1 MRLGML
7 RAGRIGKRRRPGW
20 LPAAGRFSLRA
31 GRPGASLEVLGP
43 FSVYRPVLRC
53 PWAAG
58 PSDDPASAFSRA
70 KRGAHAVFRSR
81 PRQAT
86 EDRGLAGFIRRPNEG
101 LAGLTRRPN
110 CVAFRPT
117 LPTSHSASLPRATP
131 YRTHPLELLHGL
143 VGGLPD
149 SARGVLPFAVFLR
162 AGGVRTFRPIQ
173 PACRHFRRPPRGF
186 LFFLEGRLGCSSSL
200 VPNRSG
206 ARNPASGLSRDPA
219 VPNRRIGP
227 AAAALGFF
235 LFQVCGQRPVI
246 LGKQRACVIHPLV
259 SLGACAPLFSVF
271 SRRCLADPKQSSD
284 VLDRQPA

>member
-1 MRLGML
+1 ML

-86 EDRGLAGFIRRPNEG
+86 EDRGLAGFSSGDPMRGWPVLPGGPITWLSDRRS
-101 LAGLTRRPN
+101 RRVIQHRFLLRRRTGPIPWSF
-110 CVAFRPT
+110 CTAWSGVYPT
-117 LPTSHSASLPRATP
+117 A
-131 YRTHPLELLHGL
+131 L
-143 VGGLPD
+143 VGF
-149 SARGVLPFAVFLR
+149 LPFAVFLR

-173 PACRHFRRPPRGF
+173 PACRRFRRPPRGF
-186 LFFLEGRLGCSSSL
+186 LFFLEGQLGCSSSL
-200 VPNRSG
+200 VPN
-206 ARNPASGLSRDPA
+206 
-219 VPNRRIGP
+219 
-227 AAAALGFF
+227 
-235 LFQVCGQRPVI
+235 
-246 LGKQRACVIHPLV
+246 
-259 SLGACAPLFSVF
+259 
-271 SRRCLADPKQSSD
+271 
-284 VLDRQPA
+284 

>member
-1 MRLGML
+1 ML
-7 RAGRIGKRRRPGW
+7 RAGRLGKRRRPGW

-58 PSDDPASAFSRA
+58 PSDNPASAFSRA

-117 LPTSHSASLPRATP
+117 LPTSHSASLPLATP

-149 SARGVLPFAVFLR
+149 SARGVRALR
-162 AGGVRTFRPIQ
+162 SFSP
-173 PACRHFRRPPRGF
+173 
-186 LFFLEGRLGCSSSL
+186 GRGCSDLPSDSTRVPSFSS
-200 VPNRSG
+200 
-206 ARNPASGLSRDPA
+206 PASRLFVLSRGPVGLFEFACSQPIRGTKPGFRAFPRPSRTEPTDRPGRCCLGLFPLPGFSA
-219 VPNRRIGP
+219 SVP
-227 AAAALGFF
+227 
-235 LFQVCGQRPVI
+235 
-246 LGKQRACVIHPLV
+246 
-259 SLGACAPLFSVF
+259 
-271 SRRCLADPKQSSD
+271 
-284 VLDRQPA
+284 